1 MLFCQCC
8 TSVVLSMF
16 HWCCFVCVSLV
27 FFLVA
32 VCASPVLF
40 YLCCTSGF
48 FLCSTSVV
56 LSVSLVLFWLWVL
69 VLFWLC
75 SNSVVLSVLLVVVFF
90 CISLVFFLSVSLV
103 MFCLCFTGVVLS
115 YWKLLWSSLLKG
127 EIAEQRYISLCNY
140 NCRRVFF
147 CNEKMI
153 LDMFLFIFLIK

>member
-90 CISLVFFLSVSLV
+90 CISLVFFLSV
-103 MFCLCFTGVVLS
+103 FHWWCFVYVLLVLS
-115 YWKLLWSSLLKG
+115 FHIGNCCEVPYWRVKLQSK
-127 EIAEQRYISLCNY
+127 
-140 NCRRVFF
+140 
-147 CNEKMI
+147 
-153 LDMFLFIFLIK
+153 DIFLYVITTVGGGFFAMRRWFWTCFYLFFL